1 MIRITHRM
9 MASTIMQNIRKN
21 LSELDE
27 INYKIGSGRKLRFPS
42 DDPVGNT
49 RSIMLRSS
57 LYEINQYKRN
67 MADAQNQYR
76 TIESALSSATRII
89 QRIRE
94 LTIQA
99 ANGTYTED
107 ERKAI
112 AFEVRQLQ
120 EDLLR
125 IANTTFEGRYIFG
138 GYRTKNKPF
147 QVTVESREGIERVA
161 YFGDQGDILR
171 EIEKDTTLKVNIAG
185 DAVFFVGRDIMV
197 SGFSSSNPN
206 APIGATGPG
215 TLYIDKTP
223 LSYTG
228 NESLNQL
235 AQMINN
241 LQINVEASV
250 SQEIIVPLGTFNPDD
265 TLFNQGIYP
274 GFFQLGNTV
283 VKIDRNTT
291 FNSLVTRINSMAEQ
305 GYYAYIK
312 GGNLHIGN
320 SRGQVQWRA
329 GTTNFTTLLNNSQIT
344 YRLVLES
351 TEPHKIHLQDT
362 TGNMLSALNFQGGFE
377 KGKNI
382 FDLLTQIRSHL
393 LHNDAE
399 SLSTVDLAEL
409 DKALDNVLL
418 YRAVMGSKANRL
430 EVAMK
435 RMEDK
440 KLYTTDILSKTE
452 DVDLA
457 EEIAKLRTLEYV
469 HQASLAV
476 SARIARLSLV
486 DFLR

>member
-1 MIRITHRM
+1 MLRITHRM

-21 LSELDE
+21 LSELDD
-27 INYKIGSGRKLRFPS
+27 INYKIGSGRKLKFPS

-57 LYEINQYKRN
+57 LYEIEQYKRN
-67 MADAQNQYR
+67 MVDAQNQYR
-76 TIESALSSATRII
+76 TIESALSSATQII

-99 ANGTYTED
+99 ANGTYAED

-112 AFEVRQLQ
+112 AYEVEQLQ

-138 GYRTKNKPF
+138 GYRSKTRPF
-147 QVTVESREGIERVA
+147 QVTVESRDGIERVS
-161 YFGDQGDILR
+161 YFGDIGDVLR
-171 EIEKDTTLKVNIAG
+171 EIERDTTLKVNVAG
-185 DAVFFVGRDIMV
+185 DAVFYAGRNTMV
-197 SGFSSSNPN
+197 SGFSANNPN
-206 APIGATGPG
+206 APIGVAGSG

-223 LSYTG
+223 LNYTG
-228 NESLNQL
+228 NETLSQL
-235 AQMINN
+235 AQMIND

-250 SQEIIVPLGTFNPDD
+250 SQELVVPLGNLNPDD

-274 GFFQLGNTV
+274 GFFHLGDTV
-283 VKIDRNTT
+283 VKIDKNTT
-291 FNSLVTRINSMAEQ
+291 LNSLITKINSMASE

-312 GGNLHIGN
+312 NGNLYIGN
-320 SRGQVQWRA
+320 SKGRVKWQA
-329 GTTNFTTLLNNSQIT
+329 GTTNFTTLLNNAQTT

-362 TGNMLSALNFQGGFE
+362 TGNMLTALNFQGGFE
-377 KGKNI
+377 KGKNV
-382 FDLLTQIRSHL
+382 FELLTQIRSHL

-399 SLSTVDLAEL
+399 SLSTIDLADL
-409 DKALDNVLL
+409 DKALDNILL
-418 YRAVMGSKANRL
+418 YRAVMGAKANRL
-430 EVAMK
+430 EVAMQ

-440 KLYTTDILSKTE
+440 KLYTTDVLSKTE

-457 EEIAKLRTLEYV
+457 EEIAKLRTIEYV